1 MKNKFSIK
9 IKGSVFTSDEDGYL
23 DLNEI
28 WNEFKLSESKKP
40 SKWRTEASRILKERT
55 KLSLKEIK
63 HLGAGKSKFYVADEE
78 ATIAYSMWI
87 DVDFYLTVV
96 EAFKELRNGRIEEAV
111 SLASSTM
118 SEEDSHYLNRQMKLK
133 GMFWDEACAY
143 AGIKHPRLLKQE
155 LLKHPRFNYFNEN
168 GVVNDNHPYAGTY
181 FYNRGNKFTSNVR
194 LCVTPEGREWLRKY
208 NSKFQE
214 LVDYRAEDGNPF

>member
-9 IKGSVFTSDEDGYL
+9 IKGKVFTSDEDGYL

-28 WNEFKLSESKKP
+28 WRGCELNASKRPNEFFRYKNGKALL
-40 SKWRTEASRILKERT
+40 ANGNSRLNKIN
-55 KLSLKEIK
+55 SLQNP
-63 HLGAGKSKFYVADEE
+63 FYEGDENSTVAY
-78 ATIAYSMWI
+78 AMW
-87 DVDFYLTVV
+87 VSLDFYMTVLNSFV
-96 EAFKELRNGRIEEAV
+96 ALRNGRIEEAV

-133 GMFWDEACAY
+133 GMLWDEACAY

-155 LLKHPRFNYFNEN
+155 LLKHPRFNYFNED
-168 GVVNDNHPYAGTY
+168 GVVNENHPYAETY

-194 LCVTPEGREWLRKY
+194 LCVTPEGRQWLRKY
-208 NSKFQE
+208 NDKFQE
-214 LVDYRAEDGNPF
+214 LVDYRAEEGNPF